1 MGHTVSINV
10 LEDVVRIKKISGR
23 AASDEDG
30 RAIKSLEKL
39 QEKMIRG
46 EMVLPHPSK
55 LVTSEGVVEGDRGLA
70 FTR

>member
-10 LEDVVRIKKISGR
+10 LEDIVRIKKISGR

-39 QEKMIRG
+39 QGKMGRG
-46 EMVLPHPSK
+46 GMALPHPSK
-55 LVTSEGVVEGDRGLA
+55 LVTLGGM
-70 FTR
+70 